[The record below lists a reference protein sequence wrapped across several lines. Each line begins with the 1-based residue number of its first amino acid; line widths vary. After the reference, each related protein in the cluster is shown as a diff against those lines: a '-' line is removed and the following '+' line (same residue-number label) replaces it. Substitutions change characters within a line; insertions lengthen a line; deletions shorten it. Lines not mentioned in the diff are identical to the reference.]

1 MIVVLMDS
9 KKLKDLKNKLTDIS
23 KRNRSITLRRCFKR
37 SHYDLSGLSKVGAGL
52 SEKVLSNLIFQKS
65 ASALDLQTTKNLET
79 KELYL
84 LKTLKR
90 DSDFIEKETGNY
102 DIYLGWPFIE
112 GTFKDKTYFRCP
124 LFLMPVR
131 LEIDFEKEHFRFLY
145 DETRPPSLNK
155 AFLLAFQ
162 KFNETPIKHDLLE
175 DIDELPW
182 AKEQNNLAKIAEHI
196 VKFYQESGIL
206 IDANSISKLEKL
218 DEIQPHSK
226 DDEKEPIVPFRLISH
241 AVIGQFP
248 QAVSSLLADYDSL
261 IKRPPEEGKLSELLR
276 KENESTVNPNEYSDK
291 QMLESDNYFICPTDL
306 SQEHILQENRK
317 GKDLVVWGPPGTG
330 KSQVIANLVAD
341 RVARGERVLVV
352 CEKRAA
358 LDVVYRRLQKE
369 GLASLLALVHSI
381 ESDRDAVYEKIRQI
395 AENFPKIR
403 QETDFDEISSE
414 IDDIQNGL
422 EEYATALH
430 LKRKCGLT
438 LYELYTNDKPI
449 KNKTIDASAHSANFT
464 IKELEKL
471 IQTSKR
477 AMPLKQKYDA
487 SNSPLRRRLNLAN
500 KSSKE
505 ITQFIDKLVHFAQ
518 LSKKIEKL
526 PSLEIS
532 EAFADKLQP
541 CGNKLEYLNKMST
554 FVKAYSQKGND
565 KWRWLDV
572 FWWWNSDK
580 YSETLATALVHHGE
594 DNKENRI
601 ALRHA
606 IRDSTLSKCALKTA
620 KSLETFFDTMSA
632 VDDGIRTIN
641 SMNDFL
647 QPELINE
654 WKTKLNALDM
664 APLSDIRA
672 MPVIKK
678 SYDDVQ
684 LLDTINGDCTGT
696 EKELLELV
704 FRSHEKLDIEK
715 YEEILRASLY
725 RAWID
730 SSEKESPIIK
740 TLSREAYGE
749 KCKQLDKLMH
759 EKMKMVPQHILAN
772 WSKLV
777 TSPMLFNWSEAQSGK
792 IDGLVAWVKDEKNDW
807 LDWEKV
813 TLVDSGYNQVSIGD
827 DERKVTVQL
836 DDRDSSSGHGH
847 LTVSLSVPVNR
858 QNAYHL
864 RNYSYQLTC
873 RLVQRGK
880 QVIIHQESDSL
891 AQSLLHEVMKKRRR
905 LTLRGFVD
913 RFKTRGLFDIFPC
926 WLCSPET
933 VSAIMPMQSDLF
945 DLVIFDE
952 ASQCPF
958 EKAVPAIY
966 RSKSVVV
973 AGDDKQLPPF
983 DLFKTYYSEDDD
995 ESEDSGFVQSESLL
1009 HAASSM
1015 YPMKPLLW
1023 HYRSKFDALIRFSN
1037 AAFYNNNLRT
1047 ISYNEKNA
1055 KPIEWIKT
1063 KGTWEGRANKTE
1075 AKKVVSIIKD
1085 ILSKAS
1091 HPSIGVVTFNTEQ
1104 KELIE
1109 LLLEEEAQSDSIFAK
1124 KYAAEMN
1131 RKEGEELQNLFVK
1144 NIENVQGDE
1153 RDIIIFSIAYSP
1165 DAQGR
1170 FILHFGT
1177 LSRAGGENR
1186 LNVAIS
1192 RAKEKVIIVTSIEP
1206 DDLKVEGTLNA
1217 GPKMLKKYL
1226 TYAKA
1231 IAESDQKTAS
1241 AIIES
1246 FGKPLTQTINT
1257 EYDSEFEV
1265 EVADSLRKM
1274 GYVVDTQVGCSSY
1287 RIDLAIRNPKDDD
1300 YLLGVECDGEAYHSS
1315 PSARE
1320 RDVYRQRFLENRGW
1334 KIYRISS
1341 RDWWAE
1347 RDEVLRKIKTKIK
1360 SIS

>member
-1 MIVVLMDS
+1 MDS

-23 KRNRSITLRRCFKR
+23 RRNRSISLRRCFKR
-37 SHYDLSGLSKVGAGL
+37 SHYDLDGLSKVEVGL
-52 SEKVLSNLIFQKS
+52 SEKVLSNLLFQKS
-65 ASALDLQTTKNLET
+65 ASALDLQTTKNIET

-182 AKEQNNLAKIAEHI
+182 AKEPNNLTKIAEHI
-196 VKFYQESGIL
+196 VKFYQDNGVL
-206 IDANSISKLEKL
+206 IDADSISKLEKL
-218 DEIQPHSK
+218 EEIQPHSK
-226 DDEKEPIVPFRLISH
+226 DDEKESIVPFRLISH
-241 AVIGQFP
+241 AIIGQFP
-248 QAVSSLLADYDSL
+248 QSGSSLLADYDLL
-261 IKRPPEEGKLSELLR
+261 IKNPPQDGKLSELLR
-276 KENESTVNPNEYSDK
+276 KENESKINPNEYVDEIST
-291 QMLESDNYFICPTDL
+291 ESDNYFICPTDL
-306 SQEHILQENRK
+306 SQEHILIENRK

-369 GLASLLALVHSI
+369 GLASLLALVHNI
-381 ESDRDAVYEKIRQI
+381 ESDRDVIYEKIRQI

-403 QETDFDEISSE
+403 QDND
-414 IDDIQNGL
+414 IDDISNEIDELQSSL
-422 EEYATALH
+422 DEYANALH
-430 LKRKCGLT
+430 AKRKCGLS
-438 LYELYTNDKPI
+438 LYDLYTMDKPI
-449 KNKTIDASAHSANFT
+449 NNQTIDASTYSINFT
-464 IKELEKL
+464 IKELEK
-471 IQTSKR
+471 IVQTSKR
-477 AMPLKQKYDA
+477 AMPLKQKFDN
-487 SNSPLRRRLNLAN
+487 SNNPIRRRVNLEN
-500 KSSKE
+500 KSRKE
-505 ITQFIDKLVHFAQ
+505 IEQFIGKVAKINQLSRKIEELPNLEFSKAFSEKLDNRTDKLGYLRE
-518 LSKKIEKL
+518 LS
-526 PSLEIS
+526 
-532 EAFADKLQP
+532 AFI
-541 CGNKLEYLNKMST
+541 T
-554 FVKAYSQKGND
+554 RYSQKNNE
-565 KWRWLDV
+565 KWKWLDV
-572 FWWWNSDK
+572 FWWLESSRYSDMLMQIL
-580 YSETLATALVHHGE
+580 SH
-594 DNKENRI
+594 NKEYDKKNNATLEL
-601 ALRHA
+601 ALQNA
-606 IRDSTLSKCALKTA
+606 SLSKCSLKTA
-620 KSLETFFDTMSA
+620 KNMGLFFETMLLADEALS
-632 VDDGIRTIN
+632 TIT
-641 SMNDFL
+641 SMKDFL
-647 QPELINE
+647 QDELIGE
-654 WKTKLNALDM
+654 WKNKFNALDM
-664 APLSDIRA
+664 SPFIEIKSI
-672 MPVIKK
+672 PVVMKV
-678 SYDDVQ
+678 YDDIQ
-684 LLDTINGDCTGT
+684 LLDTINKECTDT
-696 EKELLELV
+696 EKGLLELA
-704 FRSHEKLDIEK
+704 FRSNEKLDIDK
-715 YEEILRASLY
+715 YVEVLRASLY
-725 RAWID
+725 RAWIET
-730 SSEKESPIIK
+730 SEKESPVIK
-740 TLSREAYGE
+740 TLSRDAYRE
-749 KCKQLDKLMH
+749 KCKQLDKLMN
-759 EKMKMVPQHILAN
+759 EKMKMVPQYILSN
-772 WSKLV
+772 WAQLV
-777 TSPMLFNWSEAQSGK
+777 TSPMLFNWSEAKSGK
-792 IDGLVAWVKDEKNDW
+792 VDGIIAWIKDEKHDW
-807 LDWEKV
+807 LDWNKAA
-813 TLVDSGYNQVSIGD
+813 LVDSGWNYVAIGD
-827 DERKVTVQL
+827 DERKVTVELVQS
-836 DDRDSSSGHGH
+836 RSTPSHGE
-847 LTVSLSVPVNR
+847 LIVSLAVPVNR
-858 QNAYHL
+858 ENSFHL
-864 RNYSYQLTC
+864 RNYSYHVSCKLIE
-873 RLVQRGK
+873 RGK
-880 QVIIHQESDSL
+880 QTIIHQNSDAL

-913 RFKTRGLFDIFPC
+913 RFKNRGLFDIFPC

-933 VSAIMPMQSDLF
+933 ISAIMPLQSNLF

-966 RSKSVVV
+966 RSKSVIV

-983 DLFKTYYSEDDD
+983 DLFRTYYSEDED
-995 ESEDSGFVQSESLL
+995 ESEDSSFVQSESLL

-1015 YPMKPLLW
+1015 YTMKPLLW

-1047 ISYNEKNA
+1047 ISYNEKNV
-1055 KPIEWIKT
+1055 KPIEWVKT

-1075 AKKVVSIIKD
+1075 AKKVVAIIKD
-1085 ILSKAS
+1085 IMSRPNHS
-1091 HPSIGVVTFNTEQ
+1091 SMGVVTFNTEQ

-1109 LLLEEEAQSDSIFAK
+1109 TLLEEEAQIDSIFAK
-1124 KYAAEMN
+1124 KYEAEIN

-1165 DAQGR
+1165 DARGR

-1206 DDLKVEGTLNA
+1206 EDLKIEGTLNE

-1231 IAESDQKTAS
+1231 IAENDQKTAT
-1241 AIIES
+1241 AIIDS
-1246 FGKPLTQTINT
+1246 FGKPLTQTTKI

-1287 RIDLAIRNPKDDD
+1287 RIDLAIRNPKEDD
-1300 YLLGVECDGEAYHSS
+1300 YLLGIECDGEAYHSS
-1315 PSARE
+1315 ASARE

-1334 KIYRISS
+1334 NIYRISS

-1360 SIS
+1360 SFS